1 MLDTPIEAYLENR
14 TFDELTVGESASLTH
29 TVVQRDI
36 DLFAAAT
43 GDVNPA
49 HVDPAYAAT
58 GMFHHVIIHGM
69 WSAGLIS
76 AVLGTKLP
84 GPGTIYMGQ
93 DLRFRYPVSLGDT
106 ITATLT
112 VKEKRPE
119 KGDVTLDCL
128 CTNQDGKAVIT
139 GTAETRAPRG
149 KVRVRRAALPPVRV
163 SRHDNMLALLARA
176 GQGPAVATAVVQ
188 PVDPASLQAAVA
200 AAEAGLIVPI
210 MVGQAGRIR
219 AVAAAET
226 LDISGFR
233 LVDAADAPAAAAQ
246 AVALARAG
254 EVQMLMKGDLH
265 TDEFMHPVMSSQT
278 GLRTQRHISHAYVV
292 DVPDYPRLLL
302 LTDVAINI
310 APTLLEKA
318 GIVQN
323 AIDCARVIGIARP
336 RVAILAAVE
345 VVNPSL
351 PSTVDAAALC
361 KMAERGQIRG
371 GALDGPLAFDNAINA
386 AAAAEKGIV
395 SEVAGRADILV
406 VPDLEAGNMLAK
418 ELTFLAGAEAA
429 GVVLGAS
436 VPILLTSRADSAATR
451 MASCTLGVL
460 MAQAQAAAPVT
471 VQVAAHS

>member
-1 MLDTPIEAYLENR
+1 
-14 TFDELTVGESASLTH
+14 
-29 TVVQRDI
+29 
-36 DLFAAAT
+36 
-43 GDVNPA
+43 
-49 HVDPAYAAT
+49 
-58 GMFHHVIIHGM
+58 
-69 WSAGLIS
+69 
-76 AVLGTKLP
+76 
-84 GPGTIYMGQ
+84 
-93 DLRFRYPVSLGDT
+93 
-106 ITATLT
+106 
-112 VKEKRPE
+112 
-119 KGDVTLDCL
+119 
-128 CTNQDGKAVIT
+128 
-139 GTAETRAPRG
+139 
-149 KVRVRRAALPPVRV
+149 
-163 SRHDNMLALLARA
+163 
-176 GQGPAVATAVVQ
+176 
-188 PVDPASLQAAVA
+188 
-200 AAEAGLIVPI
+200 
-210 MVGQAGRIR
+210 
-219 AVAAAET
+219 
-226 LDISGFR
+226 
-233 LVDAADAPAAAAQ
+233 
-246 AVALARAG
+246 
-254 EVQMLMKGDLH
+254 MLMKGDLH

-451 MASCTLGVL
+451 MASCALGVL
-460 MAQAQAAAPVT
+460 MAQAQAAAPVS
-471 VQVAAHS
+471 VQVAAQP